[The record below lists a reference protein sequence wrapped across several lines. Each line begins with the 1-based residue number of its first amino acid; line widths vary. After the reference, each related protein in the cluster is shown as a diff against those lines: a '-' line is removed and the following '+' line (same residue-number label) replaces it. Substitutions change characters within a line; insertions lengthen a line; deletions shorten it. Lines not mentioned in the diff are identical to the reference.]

1 MSLEPHEMDRLDEYL
16 LGRGT
21 TGERNAV
28 ASLIASQDTWQK
40 AYLAR
45 RQWLQQLRYHYLAQQ
60 LRNLQ
65 ELEKKLPRVGDLKG
79 DAALIAN
86 DGAGRHYKTP
96 IMTEESPNR
105 HALRYHGLMQ
115 MARQLQSIEQQG
127 HPFGRVKKGP
137 TRRLIW
143 TVSSVAGL
151 LLLLL
156 VIWPYLRPQTEGEKL
171 FAKNFVPPDVHIQTR
186 GASPSPGVDSLSK
199 LAYGAYVTGE
209 YRLSLRY
216 FRKIGFRHDSTFVK
230 IYGLTLLLNDKP
242 AEAIDLFGKGK
253 QEWPESPVWDEG
265 IGWALLKQNHV
276 QEARKY
282 IKLE

>member
-1 MSLEPHEMDRLDEYL
+1 MR
-16 LGRGT
+16 
-21 TGERNAV
+21 
-28 ASLIASQDTWQK
+28 
-40 AYLAR
+40 
-45 RQWLQQLRYHYLAQQ
+45 
-60 LRNLQ
+60 
-65 ELEKKLPRVGDLKG
+65 
-79 DAALIAN
+79 
-86 DGAGRHYKTP
+86 P
-96 IMTEESPNR
+96 IRP
-105 HALRYHGLMQ
+105 
-115 MARQLQSIEQQG
+115 
-127 HPFGRVKKGP
+127 P

-171 FAKNFVPPDVHIQTR
+171 FAKNFVPPDIHIQTR
-186 GASPSPGVDSLSK
+186 GTSPSPGVDSLSK